1 MKTCWKIFADFDSV
15 IITYMGKDGNVIKTE
30 DHIVTFN
37 YNQRERTGFE
47 VRAAYSYALIYNGKG
62 GARVKTISED
72 VIVSMDGNIS
82 VNDSVKLQLY

>member
-1 MKTCWKIFADFDSV
+1 MQVFADFDSV

-30 DHIVTFN
+30 GNIVTFN
-37 YNQRERTGFE
+37 YNQRERVGFE
-47 VRAAYSYALIYNGKG
+47 VRAAYSYALIYISKG